1 MFLSPKRLLDCLLVF
16 VVPPFDQHYQLNHPS
31 PDSLL
36 EGWKFSNFLSRNT
49 SNLARKPDQEACAE
63 THVLPG
69 GNTVRTHLLVG
80 CLRTFPIPLKFPDFT
95 EKKRVLT
102 SNVMQHHV
110 MMPNYHKYIN
120 LICSHNFLVFPLSPL
135 CGLSS
140 VPSLLLWL
148 FCLSWIQNTKCNIID
163 VRCWVRTFRQVV
175 HLTSFNT
182 PIF

>member
-1 MFLSPKRLLDCLLVF
+1 
-16 VVPPFDQHYQLNHPS
+16 
-31 PDSLL
+31 
-36 EGWKFSNFLSRNT
+36 
-49 SNLARKPDQEACAE
+49 
-63 THVLPG
+63 
-69 GNTVRTHLLVG
+69 VRTHLLVG

-140 VPSLLLWL
+140 DPSLLLWL
-148 FCLSWIQNTKCNIID
+148 FCLNTKYKMQHY
-163 VRCWVRTFRQVV
+163 RCSMLSTDFS
-175 HLTSFNT
+175 TSCALNFIQYTDILITLRKTSAKNNGLERKNRLQ
-182 PIF
+182 